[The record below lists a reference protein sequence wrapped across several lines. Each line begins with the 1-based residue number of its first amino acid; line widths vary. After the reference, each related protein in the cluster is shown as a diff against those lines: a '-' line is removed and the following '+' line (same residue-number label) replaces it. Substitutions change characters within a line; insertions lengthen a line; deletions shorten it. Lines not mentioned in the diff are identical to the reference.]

1 MLIQATTLDIA
12 AEKQIREWQ
21 LPANLPAG
29 IYIIRSIRQGHNN
42 VYTREVV
49 VQ

>member
-1 MLIQATTLDIA
+1 MLVQETALDITD
-12 AEKQIREWQ
+12 EKQISEWQ

-29 IYIIRSIRQGHNN
+29 IYIIRTIRQGHNN
-42 VYTREVV
+42 VYAREVV